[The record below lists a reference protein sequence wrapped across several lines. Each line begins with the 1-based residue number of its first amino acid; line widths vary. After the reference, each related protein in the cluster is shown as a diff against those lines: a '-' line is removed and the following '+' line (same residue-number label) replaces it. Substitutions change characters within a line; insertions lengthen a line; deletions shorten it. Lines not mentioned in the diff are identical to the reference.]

1 MRTLRWMVFLC
12 CNMTDKL
19 AELLELLDIEKVEE
33 NLFRGYHPKGRTG
46 RLFGG
51 QIMAQALM
59 GAARTVEV
67 ERTVHSLHG
76 YFLRP
81 GDPLLP
87 AVISVERIRDGR
99 SFTTRRVVV
108 MQHGEAIF
116 NLEASFQVAE
126 SGFDHQLPKPDL
138 VPPHPEKIPDHL
150 YDDAFVSFR
159 HEFRR
164 LQSDTPQP
172 PEQFVWFKTNGRVP
186 RDPLLHA
193 CLLVYESDSAL
204 LGTSRLPHR
213 GKFQREDMQ
222 VASLDHAMWFHRSVD
237 VTDWLLYAI
246 DSPSI
251 SGSRGFTRGSIYT
264 EDGILVA
271 STVQEGLIR
280 LRSMNRKSAQS

>member
-1 MRTLRWMVFLC
+1 
-12 CNMTDKL
+12 MTDKL

-33 NLFRGYHPKGRTG
+33 NLFRAYHPKGRKG

-59 GAARTVEV
+59 GAARTVGA
-67 ERTVHSLHG
+67 ERSVHSLHG

-81 GDPLLP
+81 GDPKIP

-99 SFTTRRVVV
+99 SFATRRVVV
-108 MQHGEAIF
+108 LQHGEAIF
-116 NLEASFQVAE
+116 NLEASFQVFE
-126 SGFDHQLPKPDL
+126 TGFDHQMPMAKPDL
-138 VPPHPEKIPDHL
+138 VPPHPEKIPERL
-150 YDDAFVSFR
+150 YDDAFVAFR

-164 LQSDTPQP
+164 LQSQTPQP
-172 PEQFVWFKTNGRVP
+172 PEQFVWFKANGSVP
-186 RDPLLHA
+186 DDPLLHA

-204 LGTSRLPHR
+204 LGTARLPHR
-213 GKFQREDMQ
+213 GKFQRDDMQ
-222 VASLDHAMWFHRSVD
+222 VASLDHAMWFHRPVNVS
-237 VTDWLLYAI
+237 DWLLYAI
-246 DSPSI
+246 DSPSS

-280 LRSMNRKSAQS
+280 LRTLNQARAIR